1 VKIQRRINNALAFF
15 SLSLGL
21 SLGVHLA
28 IGEEGW
34 KQGTSESEIE
44 SQSPNQ
50 VQAQSI
56 TSPMKEEEFGYP
68 TMAGGQGQENND
80 QSQSSLI
87 NAPGTDPT
95 VYVPGSTAT
104 ASSQAE
110 FYRIGSILFRPSARV
125 GYSYESN
132 LLNLSNSRFAD
143 HSWYAEPSLE
153 AFIPVTSHGL
163 RLDYTLGYRDY
174 RYYPLRHKIYHTFN
188 ADSQFDITQTI
199 SFAVR
204 DHFAISSLNSREF
217 VPGREVLFSDAR
229 FKRNQAEGQ
238 FNWQFSENDALG
250 ITGSYNRV
258 LFDTPE
264 PDAIISSDTGKFDNS
279 LPFYDYDTY
288 TAGGFYKR
296 DVSRRTALFV
306 DGQYERLET
315 EDPRGIADSRG
326 GEAVIGIESLLTP
339 LISGQFSAGFR
350 SNEYPGAP
358 LQDFL
363 GSIFRASL
371 QKEFTESIRV
381 SVAGS
386 RDTNPSAFQD
396 NTYYL
401 THGIGVAYSQDVGSK
416 FFFSISPSYQR
427 NSYPLPIIPGEGV
440 PNYLISS
447 GQHRIDRL
455 YEISVDARYRFSDL
469 LAVDFLFDGLRRE
482 SVLPGFEFTDYRVGV
497 SLLLGRSAVNRG
509 RLPY

>member
-1 VKIQRRINNALAFF
+1 VKIQLRFNNAFALLA
-15 SLSLGL
+15 LSLGL
-21 SLGVHLA
+21 LLGTPL
-28 IGEEGW
+28 IMGEEG
-34 KQGTSESEIE
+34 
-44 SQSPNQ
+44 
-50 VQAQSI
+50 
-56 TSPMKEEEFGYP
+56 
-68 TMAGGQGQENND
+68 QGQANNS
-80 QSQSSLI
+80 QTQSSLI

-95 VYVPGSTAT
+95 VYIPGSTAA

-110 FYRIGSILFRPSARV
+110 FYKIGSVLFRPSARL
-125 GYSYESN
+125 GYTYESN
-132 LLNLSNSRFAD
+132 LLNLSDSRFDD

-174 RYYPLRHKIYHTFN
+174 RYYSLNHKIYHTFN
-188 ADSQFDITQTI
+188 ADSQFDITQNV

-229 FKRNQAEGQ
+229 FKRNEAGGQ

-258 LFDTPE
+258 LFDAPE
-264 PDAIISSDTGKFDNS
+264 PDSSLSNDRDKTDKL
-279 LPFYDYDTY
+279 LPFYDYNDY
-288 TAGGFYKR
+288 AVGGFYKR
-296 DVSRRTALFV
+296 EASRRTSFFV
-306 DGQYERLET
+306 DGQYNCLET
-315 EDPRGIADSRG
+315 KDPRRIANSRG
-326 GEAVIGIESLLTP
+326 GEAVIGMESLLTP

-350 SNEYPGAP
+350 SDEYPGAP
-358 LQDFL
+358 FQDFL

-371 QKEFTESIRV
+371 QKEITEFIRI

-386 RDTNPSAFQD
+386 RDTNPSAYQD
-396 NTYYL
+396 NAYYL
-401 THGIGVAYSQDVGSK
+401 THGIGVAYSQDIGSK
-416 FFFSISPSYQR
+416 LFFSISPSYQR
-427 NSYPLPIIPGEGV
+427 NSYPRRITAEEGV
-440 PNYLISS
+440 PNYLVAS
-447 GQHRIDRL
+447 GRHRIDRL
-455 YEISVDARYRFSDL
+455 YEVSVDARFRFNDY

-497 SLLLGRSAVNRG
+497 SLLLGRSAVTRG